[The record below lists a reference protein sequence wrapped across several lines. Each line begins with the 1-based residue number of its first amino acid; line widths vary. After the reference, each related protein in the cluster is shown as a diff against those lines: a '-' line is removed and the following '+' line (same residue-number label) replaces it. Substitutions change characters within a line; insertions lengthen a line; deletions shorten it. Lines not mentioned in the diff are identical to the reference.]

1 MNAKVLTGQ
10 EANSRKEMRHMG
22 KMVQKAVENSSLS
35 VVDFA
40 KAIHC
45 SRTNVYSIFGRQ
57 QIDISRLK
65 QISSVLN
72 LRLSD
77 FITEDKNESDRYIVV
92 VELNGEKLEELLNKE
107 NLYSIKYWKIA

>member
-1 MNAKVLTGQ
+1 MNTKLTTQGPG
-10 EANSRKEMRHMG
+10 SRKEIRHMG
-22 KMVQKAVENSSLS
+22 KMVQKAVENSSMS

-40 KAIHC
+40 KSIHC

-77 FITEDKNESDRYIVV
+77 FIMEEKRESDQYIAVI
-92 VELNGEKLEELLNKE
+92 EINGENLEELLQE
-107 NLYSIKYWKIA
+107 QNLKCIKYWKIA